1 MTEPLIVFTVAGA
14 VAGTW
19 WVLPRLWWSSFCR
32 EDRWTPFALTQP
44 AVADTGINVTRIVT
58 RRVPGTPTLEA
69 IDRIRGDEHRPFAS
83 DPNAMMLERAAT
95 EYIARTWSE
104 TVWLTGC
111 IDQTRFEALCRSL
124 DQQRTP
130 PVSAAALV
138 VVRGRPAET
147 LRTAL

>member
-19 WVLPRLWWSSFCR
+19 WVLPRIWWTSFCR
-32 EDRWTPFALTQP
+32 EDRWALMMLTQP
-44 AVADTGINVTRIVT
+44 AVADTGVKVTRIVT
-58 RRVPGTPTLEA
+58 SQVPGTPTLEA
-69 IDRIRGDEHRPFAS
+69 IDRIRGDEYRRFAG
-83 DPNAMMLERAAT
+83 DANAMMLERVAT
-95 EYIARTWSE
+95 EYIDKTWSE

-124 DQQRTP
+124 EQQRTL
-130 PVSAAALV
+130 PVSAETLV

-147 LRTAL
+147 LRTAR

>member
-19 WVLPRLWWSSFCR
+19 WVLPRIWWSSFCL
-32 EDRWTPFALTQP
+32 EDRWAPLMLTQP
-44 AVADTGINVTRIVT
+44 AVADTGIKVTRIVT

-69 IDRIRGDEHRPFAS
+69 IDRIRGEEHRPFAS
-83 DPNAMMLERAAT
+83 DPNAMSLERAAID
-95 EYIARTWSE
+95 YIDQTWSE

-124 DQQRTP
+124 DQQRTS
-130 PVSAAALV
+130 PVSDVALV
-138 VVRGRPAET
+138 VVRERPAET
-147 LRTAL
+147 LRIAR